1 MFLCKGG
8 IIMKQYCDKK
18 NCCNNQNSK
27 FNFNQKKENTLC
39 SLYQVEN
46 FLCQFS
52 KALKC
57 FKFYEFFK

>member
-1 MFLCKGG
+1 MQRGG
-8 IIMKQYCDKK
+8 IIMKHYVSKK
-18 NCCNNQNSK
+18 ECHNCCNK
-27 FNFNQKKENTLC
+27 GCINFSQKKENALC

-57 FKFYEFFK
+57 FRLYDFFK

>member
-1 MFLCKGG
+1 MKRYCCK
-8 IIMKQYCDKK
+8 KK
-18 NCCNNQNSK
+18 PCCSNSK
-27 FNFNQKKENTLC
+27 NLNFNFNQKKENTLC

-57 FKFYEFFK
+57 FKIYGLFK

>member
-1 MFLCKGG
+1 MNGYYPNRRPCNKACP
-8 IIMKQYCDKK
+8 KQ
-18 NCCNNQNSK
+18 N
-27 FNFNQKKENTLC
+27 FNFAQKKENALC

-57 FKFYEFFK
+57 FNLYHFFK